1 MTDPSR
7 NMPNSDVKSGVSHQ
21 TPETLS
27 NATAAGHYS
36 LPTPTSSFSFAVEL
50 GGDGHR
56 LTNSTP
62 EQQKPPDVV
71 VEQPEKGTH
80 KRIAST
86 SESRSAVTDNKLLRS
101 QLALQRKRS
110 RISLASILPA
120 LETTQLNPQFNIF
133 TALLENNDLLLEV
146 SSRLDIKSFID
157 LYAMSKDY
165 HYLLNSH
172 YTTYMKHYSLKRCPE
187 SAAIFR
193 WTCYKSLCIVDPCL
207 RPASLQS
214 DRPRDIPSLRWLQ
227 MVLYREHVVSEI
239 LTLLALESH
248 RVPRATSATIKKI
261 WFILDMPTNGARIGY
276 IQEQNCWGNRD
287 LLLATMFF
295 IKLDMRFSD
304 PVDGNGECA
313 LRRLCLT
320 QKSLTVLWKT
330 LRGEMLTSRLE
341 LMQMIVRTIPREDE
355 DLDPRFAEDTVMGIA
370 AKEIGALGKEGWGK
384 GNDPMLRPDELVMME
399 GFRRRLNLQKYYV
412 ACMLWGYV
420 DPRTGQNIP
429 TPTLN
434 EAQHKGDKIRAID

>member
-1 MTDPSR
+1 MTDPPR
-7 NMPNSDVKSGVSHQ
+7 NMPNSDVKSGASRQ
-21 TPETLS
+21 TPETSS
-27 NATAAGHYS
+27 NATSAGRYS
-36 LPTPTSSFSFAVEL
+36 LPTPISSFAVEL
-50 GGDGHR
+50 GENGHR
-56 LTNSTP
+56 LADSTP
-62 EQQKPPDVV
+62 EQQKPLDVV
-71 VEQPEKGTH
+71 VEQPEKGKH

-86 SESRSAVTDNKLLRS
+86 SESRSAATDNRLLRP

-110 RISLASILPA
+110 RISPASILPA
-120 LETTQLNPQFNIF
+120 LETTQLNPPFNVF

-146 SSRLDIKSFID
+146 SSRLDIKSLID

-248 RVPRATSATIKKI
+248 RVPRATTATIKKI

-304 PVDGNGECA
+304 PVDGN
-313 LRRLCLT
+313 
-320 QKSLTVLWKT
+320 
-330 LRGEMLTSRLE
+330 E

-384 GNDPMLRPDELVMME
+384 GNDPMLRPDELIMME

-429 TPTLN
+429 TPTLD